1 MRASECAADGATL
14 FPFLTREEFPPTPSS
29 VHVIRGPLSSYD
41 EALPKVSLAV
51 DRLTLAK
58 RRWKR
63 PAADGVEFGFDLD
76 RPLRDGAVF
85 HATEK
90 CAYVIAQRAETVL
103 EVALIP
109 RAAPVARL
117 GWAIGNLHFPIEV
130 TDDAI
135 RVPDDPALRQLF
147 TKEEIPFEVVECV
160 FQPFAKAHG
169 HGG

>member
-1 MRASECAADGATL
+1 MRHDPL
-14 FPFLTREEFPPTPSS
+14 LY
-29 VHVIRGPLSSYD
+29 VQVIRAPLEHVD
-41 EALPKVSLAV
+41 PGARRVLLMA

-58 RRWKR
+58 RRWRGK
-63 PAADGVEFGFDLD
+63 AEDGEEFGFDLAV
-76 RPLRDGAVF
+76 PLKNGAAF
-85 HATEK
+85 WAMKE
-90 CAYVIAQRAETVL
+90 AIYVIAQRAEVVL

-109 RAAPVARL
+109 RSAPVARL

-147 TKEEIPFEVVECV
+147 TREGIPFAAVECV

-169 HGG
+169 HAG